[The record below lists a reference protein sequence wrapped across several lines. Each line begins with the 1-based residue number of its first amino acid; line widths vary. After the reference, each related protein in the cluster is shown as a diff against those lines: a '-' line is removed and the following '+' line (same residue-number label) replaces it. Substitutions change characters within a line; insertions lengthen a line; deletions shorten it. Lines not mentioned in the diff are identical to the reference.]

1 MGSHPGLTIKP
12 STIFDIMNNN
22 IVAIVGRPNVG
33 KSTLYNRLI
42 GERQAIIDDISGVT
56 RDRQYGTSFWN
67 GKTFTVVDTGGFVK
81 NSEDVFESAIRSQV
95 NIAIE
100 EARVIV
106 FMVDVTTGITD
117 LDEEVAGML
126 RRSDKPVYLAVNK
139 VDNHN
144 RLIEANEFWS
154 LGFENTFFLSS
165 ITGSG
170 SGELLDAVVEHIEE
184 DTETNNGL
192 PKFAIVGQPNVGK
205 SSLTNALLGE
215 DRNIVTDIAGTTR
228 DSIHSRYTKYDMD
241 FLLIDTAG
249 IRKKSRVAE
258 DLEFYSVMRAI
269 KAIEEAD
276 VCLMMIDA
284 QTGVEAQDMS
294 ILRLAQRR
302 NKGVVILV
310 NKWDLVD
317 KETNTARDYEAE
329 LKKRIAPFNDIPV
342 LFISVHDKQRIFK
355 AVEEAMRVY
364 ENRNRKIK
372 TSQLNEVML
381 EAIERYPPPSHR
393 GRFVKIKYVTQLP
406 TYYPA
411 FAFFCNNP
419 KHVKENYKH
428 YLENQLRKQFD
439 FSGVPIGIFFR
450 QK

>member
-1 MGSHPGLTIKP
+1 MS
-12 STIFDIMNNN
+12 NN

-42 GERQAIIDDISGVT
+42 GERQAIIDDTSGVT
-56 RDRQYGTSFWN
+56 RDRQYGGSFWN

-95 NIAIE
+95 EIAIE
-100 EARVIV
+100 EARVII

-117 LDEEVAGML
+117 LDEEVADLL
-126 RRSDKPVYLAVNK
+126 RRSDKPVFLAVNK
-139 VDNHN
+139 VDNN
-144 RLIEANEFWS
+144 QRMLDANEFWS
-154 LGFENTFFLSS
+154 LGFEETYFLSS
-165 ITGSG
+165 LTGSG
-170 SGELLDAVVEHIEE
+170 SGELLDAVAEHIDEDEE
-184 DTETNNGL
+184 EESEI

-215 DRNIVTDIAGTTR
+215 ERNIVTEIAGTTR
-228 DSIHSRYTKYDMD
+228 DSIHTKYSKFGKE

-249 IRKKSRVAE
+249 IRKKARVQE

-276 VCLMMIDA
+276 ICLLMIDA
-284 QTGVEAQDMS
+284 QLGLEAQDMS
-294 ILRLAQRR
+294 IFRLAQRR
-302 NKGVVILV
+302 NKGIVLLI
-310 NKWDLVD
+310 NKWDLVE

-329 LKKRIAPFNDIPV
+329 IKRRIAPFTDVPV
-342 LFISVHDKQRIFK
+342 VFISAIEKQRIFK
-355 AVEEAMRVY
+355 AIEVALEVY
-364 ENRNRKIK
+364 DNRQRKIK
-372 TSQLNEVML
+372 TSELNEIML

-419 KHVKENYKH
+419 KHVKENYKN
-428 YLENQLRKQFD
+428 YLENQLRKHFN
-439 FSGVPIGIFFR
+439 FTGTPISVFFR
-450 QK
+450 KK